1 MGNKIK
7 KKRLAALI
15 LCAAVSLTSVP
26 FPSFGTETAAAGSE
40 TYEAAGN
47 PADTGAET
55 AAEAGNVTDAGTKT
69 ATEAGNPEITGTAA
83 AGQSAERK
91 GASSVFY
98 VSAAGSDRS
107 GDGSR
112 EFPYASVQK
121 AYDEVEISGQ
131 IIVSG
136 TVVIEDYMDILR
148 FEKDKSVRI
157 TGESGGCIIYD
168 GDQNIDPASAVMNV
182 SAGSV
187 ELSDITVKM
196 PDIRGKNGR
205 VLYVSETAEVTVGE
219 GAVIENG
226 YLASSSG
233 NIFVAGGGTVT
244 LDGGTV
250 QNGYLAISNADA
262 YGAGVFVGPG
272 GTFLMK
278 SGEITGNTAR
288 TTVSSYR
295 TYGGGAA
302 VMAGGTFVMTGG
314 KISGNEAETG
324 GGGFYIQDGAFVTL
338 NAASSGSGLQITGN
352 FLRKNDVKEQNN
364 LYFAEDAAAFLSG
377 SMAGAEVGVTC
388 EDDYYG
394 RVVFEPS
401 GTNTISASDEEA
413 FFYDGGAYDI
423 RLDSFTA
430 GEGNLILWHWTV
442 GVEIVGDHIT
452 STNTAEETPADLDYE
467 TVILPEE
474 GYTLPE
480 DISVQTGAE
489 KLSEE
494 EYVWDPETG
503 QVLIES
509 EQIRGDIVISVDAEG
524 LYDISV
530 ECRNVQ
536 SDLSSAS
543 VLQRDTTQIRFSAV
557 RKYGLPSE
565 DGIRITGD
573 CDAAYDEEQGIL
585 TIRNV
590 TENIS
595 VAAEGSRI
603 SHTVTF
609 DPNGGTLEEG
619 EESKEF
625 FESDP
630 TLGTLPEPEREG
642 YHFDGWFDP
651 EGNRVTEDT
660 PNDNEDDLTLRAEWS
675 AKTDI
680 EYTVFHYVEWVY
692 SGVNPETENSGRIF
706 VTMTDSS
713 GTERVYYL
721 YTAVTYRDGIADS
734 MQTMND
740 RLMDCGEASMHT
752 LSIDGFE
759 LADFNEYEYRIAADG
774 SNVIRWYY
782 NRADIAVH
790 YDGNGGTASE
800 AETSV
805 KYGSCFGTLATAVRD
820 GYTFDGWYTEA
831 HGGTK
836 VTADQIC
843 METEEMTLYAHWK
856 ARGDTPYTVYHRI
869 QNLVNNIVSEPHDLT
884 NTTLFQT
891 EVLCGTSDMT
901 ADLYCMAIDGF
912 TGCPD
917 NLYQVYIDADGTA
930 TAILYYD
937 RLFTTVRYDANGG
950 TMPSDADMRTKVYYE
965 GVMGALPAQ
974 PQRQGYLFSGW
985 YTSPEGGSRV
995 DENTGYEILAPEGE
1009 KEVMLYAHWT
1019 EDEKEPDP
1027 EPENPPSSGGGAGG
1041 GSGGGSGTPERD
1053 EEEESLLTGEHIR
1066 YMQGYPDGTFHADGN
1081 MTRAE
1086 AAQMFFNLLNEKI
1099 AADAFY
1105 SDVKSSAWYA
1115 DAVGALSRLGIV
1127 EGYEDGS
1134 FRPDDEISRAEFVAM
1149 ISRFFEIDPV
1159 RECEFPD
1166 VGEKC
1171 WYYGVIASATSRG
1184 WITGYSDG
1192 TFRPQNFISRA
1203 EVAAITNRVLERSAD
1218 RGFIGAAGEELTV
1231 FEDLSESHWAYYTV
1245 LEAANGHDY
1254 EQDGETENW
1263 IRLKY
1268 QTKEL

>member
-7 KKRLAALI
+7 RKRLAALV

-26 FPSFGTETAAAGSE
+26 FPSFGTETAAAGE
-40 TYEAAGN
+40 GMHEAAEN
-47 PADTGAET
+47 AAENGAEKD
-55 AAEAGNVTDAGTKT
+55 GR
-69 ATEAGNPEITGTAA
+69 
-83 AGQSAERK
+83 SAEGRS
-91 GASSVFY
+91 ASSVFY
-98 VSAAGSDRS
+98 VSADGSDRS
-107 GDGSR
+107 GDGSQ

-148 FEKDKSVRI
+148 FTEDKSVRI
-157 TGESGGCIIYD
+157 TGENEGCIIYD
-168 GDQNIDPASAVMNV
+168 GDQNIDPDSAVMNV

-187 ELSDITVKM
+187 ELSNITVKM

-219 GAVIENG
+219 GTVIENG

-233 NIFVAGGGTVT
+233 NLFVAGGGTVT
-244 LDGGTV
+244 LEGGTIR
-250 QNGYLAISNADA
+250 NGYLAISNADA

-288 TTVSSYR
+288 TTVSNYR

-324 GGGFYIQDGAFVTL
+324 GGGFYIQNGASVTL

-352 FLRKNDVKEQNN
+352 FLRKNGVQEQNN
-364 LYFAEDAAAFLSG
+364 LYFAEDATAFLSG

-401 GTNTISASDEEA
+401 GTNTISSSDEET

-430 GEGNLILWHWTV
+430 DEGNLILWHWTV

-452 STNTAEETPADLDYE
+452 STNPAEETPADLDYE

-480 DISVQTGAE
+480 DISVQTGGE

-494 EYVWDPETG
+494 EYIWDPETG
-503 QVLIES
+503 QILIES

-524 LYDISV
+524 LYDIFV
-530 ECRNVQ
+530 ECSNVN

-543 VLQRDTTQIRFSAV
+543 VTQRDTTQIRFLTV
-557 RKYGLPSE
+557 RKYGLPSK
-565 DGIRITGD
+565 DGIRIAGE
-573 CDAAYDEEQGIL
+573 CDAEYDEEQGIL

-590 TENIS
+590 TEDIS
-595 VAAEGSRI
+595 VTAEGSRI

-642 YHFDGWFDP
+642 YHFDGWFDSQ
-651 EGNRVTEDT
+651 GNRVTEDT

-675 AKTDI
+675 AETDI
-680 EYTVFHYVEWVY
+680 EYTVLHYVERVD
-692 SGVNPETENSGRIF
+692 SGINPETESSGGTF

-713 GTERVYYL
+713 GTERIYYL
-721 YTAVTYRDGIADS
+721 YAAVIYRDGIADS
-734 MQTMND
+734 VQTMND

-752 LSIDGFE
+752 LSIDGFD
-759 LADFNEYEYRIAADG
+759 LADFNEYEYLIEADG
-774 SNVIRWYY
+774 STVIRWYY
-782 NRADIAVH
+782 NRADVIVR

-800 AETSV
+800 AETSA

-831 HGGTK
+831 HGGTE

-843 METEEMTLYAHWK
+843 MEPEEMTLYAHWK
-856 ARGDTPYTVYHRI
+856 ARGDTPYTVYHRT
-869 QNLVNNIVSEPHDLT
+869 QNLVGNIVSEPHDLT
-884 NTTLFQT
+884 NTTLLQT
-891 EVLCGTSDMT
+891 EVLYGTSDGT
-901 ADLYCMAIDGF
+901 ADLYCMAVEGF

-917 NLYQVYIDADGTA
+917 NFYQVYIDADGTA
-930 TAILYYD
+930 AATLYYD
-937 RLFTTVRYDANGG
+937 RIFTTVRYDANGG
-950 TMPSDADMRTKVYYE
+950 MIPSDADLRTKVYYE

-974 PQRQGYLFSGW
+974 PQRKGYLFSGW

-995 DENTGYEILAPEGE
+995 DENTGYETLAPEGE
-1009 KEVMLYAHWT
+1009 TEVTLYAHWT
-1019 EDEKEPDP
+1019 KDEEEPAP
-1027 EPENPPSSGGGAGG
+1027 EPENPPSSGGGSG
-1041 GSGGGSGTPERD
+1041 GSGSGSGNQNRD
-1053 EEEESLLTGEHIR
+1053 EPEESLLTGEHIR
-1066 YMQGYPDGTFHADGN
+1066 YMQGYPDGTFDADGN

-1086 AAQMFFNLLNEKI
+1086 AAQMFFNLLNEKF
-1099 AADAFY
+1099 AADPFY

-1115 DAVGALSRLGIV
+1115 DAVGALSELGIV
-1127 EGYEDGS
+1127 KGYEDGS

-1159 RECEFPD
+1159 RGCEFPD
-1166 VGEKC
+1166 VGEER

-1218 RGFIGAAGEELTV
+1218 RDFIREAGEELTV
-1231 FEDLSESHWAYYTV
+1231 FPDLSEGHWAYYTV

-1254 EQDGETENW
+1254 EQDGEGENW
-1263 IRLKY
+1263 TRLKY
-1268 QTKEL
+1268 QTETR